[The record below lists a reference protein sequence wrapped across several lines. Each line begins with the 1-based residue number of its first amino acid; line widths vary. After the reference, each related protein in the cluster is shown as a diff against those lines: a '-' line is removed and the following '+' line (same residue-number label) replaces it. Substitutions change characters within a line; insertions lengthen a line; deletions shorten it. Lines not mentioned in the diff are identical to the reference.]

1 MIKTSCKYTITSG
14 FGPSHGSFLLVFV
27 GLLLLVTF
35 LSTLKLNDV
44 LAQSTEEDNINT
56 VRKVAEAFNTGNV
69 NNVYEFISPQY
80 FNHESQVDPVR
91 GQLRGPEEFI
101 DTVENLRIAFPN
113 LRHEEQSTIAQGDT
127 VISVL
132 NVTGT
137 NTGSFFILPP
147 TGKNI
152 SYEAVHIYRIGE
164 DGKIVEHKA
173 IRDDLTFLAQLG
185 VVRPSS
191 AEYEP
196 FFQAL
201 TGTTNTINS
210 SDPMWTLDPSGPI
223 GGEVEEKDKGE

>member
-1 MIKTSCKYTITSG
+1 MKYVNEMIKISSKYTILIG
-14 FGPSHGSFLLVFV
+14 FGQSHNPFVLVFI
-27 GLLLLVTF
+27 GLLLSVVLP
-35 LSTLKLNDV
+35 STLKLNDV
-44 LAQSTEEDNINT
+44 LAQSTEEDNIYA
-56 VRKVAEAFNTGNV
+56 VRQVAEAFITGNV
-69 NNVYEFISPQY
+69 SNVSKFISPQY

-113 LRHEEQSTIAQGDT
+113 LRHEEQLTIAQGDT

-137 NTGSFFILPP
+137 NTGNFFLLPP
-147 TGKNI
+147 KGKNI

-185 VVRPSS
+185 VVKPSS
-191 AEYEP
+191 AEYDP

-201 TGTTNTINS
+201 TGTTGTANNS
-210 SDPMWTLDPSGPI
+210 GQSNST
-223 GGEVEEKDKGE
+223 

>member
-1 MIKTSCKYTITSG
+1 MLKTSCKKYAIISG
-14 FGPSHGSFLLVFV
+14 FGLSSSSSTFVFV
-27 GLLLLVTF
+27 GLLLLVIACPICDIT
-35 LSTLKLNDV
+35 NV
-44 LAQSTEEDNINT
+44 LAQSTEENNINAA
-56 VRKVAEAFNTGNV
+56 RRVAEAFNTGNV
-69 NNVYEFISPQY
+69 SNVSEFISPQY

-101 DTVENLRIAFPN
+101 DTVKNLRIAFPN
-113 LRHEEQSTIAQGDT
+113 LRHEEQEIIAQGNT
-127 VISVL
+127 VISLL

-137 NTGSFFILPP
+137 NTGNFFILPP

-185 VVRPSS
+185 VIRPSS
-191 AEYEP
+191 AEYET

-201 TGTTNTINS
+201 TGTTNTTNS
-210 SDPMWTLDPSGPI
+210 SGL
-223 GGEVEEKDKGE
+223 E